1 MQRDRDRSYFP
12 QISNQYIQTSYFRD
26 LELKSLLYEHIYLY
40 FFSLWLWA
48 IFYLLG
54 LELKWD
60 HLLVYWD
67 QNIEVSLP
75 KMNIICRNNLRCHL
89 FNKCRL
95 SQNIF
100 RSLRITWKKFHHLD
114 CYILNEV
121 AHQQLFL
128 TKISYHY
135 HSQILSTP
143 YYPKDY
149 VSSTFYKT
157 TRRLLT
163 MLNKLYNSV
172 SMSSN

>member
-1 MQRDRDRSYFP
+1 
-12 QISNQYIQTSYFRD
+12 
-26 LELKSLLYEHIYLY
+26 
-40 FFSLWLWA
+40 
-48 IFYLLG
+48 
-54 LELKWD
+54 
-60 HLLVYWD
+60 
-67 QNIEVSLP
+67 
-75 KMNIICRNNLRCHL
+75 
-89 FNKCRL
+89 
-95 SQNIF
+95 
-100 RSLRITWKKFHHLD
+100 
-114 CYILNEV
+114 
-121 AHQQLFL
+121 L